1 MFDRLGSI
9 LRSYLDDDG
18 QDIFSNG
25 KSHGR
30 SPDPDYQAAYDELND
45 YLNDEDE
52 GDRFTSYNRFENK
65 ERKAGNTQQKTPP
78 RQPKDTNTRDKVP
91 TELYRDFIRLG
102 LKPGASLE
110 HCKKAHK
117 NLLKQHHPDKH
128 AGNPFTLN
136 RATEMS
142 SSINASFQR
151 ISYWYK
157 TGRVE

>member
-9 LRSYLDDDG
+9 LRSYLDNDG

-25 KSHGR
+25 KSQGR
-30 SPDPDYQAAYDELND
+30 NPDPDYQAAYDELND
-45 YLNDEDE
+45 YLNDEDDHSTAY
-52 GDRFTSYNRFENK
+52 DRFTGR
-65 ERKAGNTQQKTPP
+65 ERKAGNTHQKVPP
-78 RQPKDTNTRDKVP
+78 RQPKETVPRDRVP

-128 AGNPFTLN
+128 AGNPFALN

-157 TGRVE
+157 TGSVE